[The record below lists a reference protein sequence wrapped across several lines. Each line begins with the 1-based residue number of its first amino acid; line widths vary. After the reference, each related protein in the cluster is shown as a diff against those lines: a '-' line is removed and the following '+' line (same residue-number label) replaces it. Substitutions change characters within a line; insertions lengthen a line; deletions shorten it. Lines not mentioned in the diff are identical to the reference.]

1 MNQLSYSKQFEKDFR
16 RAKFEQMKWSNEEEV
31 IRINR
36 NRREDWY
43 SKYELNFSEGF
54 DMTLRKTVFGEYV
67 DTFNWQQEQD
77 SYLNENKLLITN
89 YQMKHFTS
97 KEKEKFEKNNMLFD
111 DSLDLLIDTINKR
124 EIVEDGWL
132 KRSLEGVRLLNF
144 YVKRIDYGLKSFVNL
159 QVLILVG
166 NNIRDIEGCNLPRCL
181 VFLELYNNFI
191 QSIQNLVKKVPKSL
205 LHLGLGRN
213 RLNDGFTI
221 NVEIISVVN
230 WTENG
235 LE

>member
-144 YVKRIDYGLKSFVNL
+144 YVTEIKMVSAETSVFAHAHWHSKPTEIHANLRKSTE
-159 QVLILVG
+159 IL
-166 NNIRDIEGCNLPRCL
+166 
-181 VFLELYNNFI
+181 
-191 QSIQNLVKKVPKSL
+191 
-205 LHLGLGRN
+205 
-213 RLNDGFTI
+213 
-221 NVEIISVVN
+221 
-230 WTENG
+230 
-235 LE
+235 